1 MIPHP
6 PTRRIIV
13 GTGWTRKEYSMKT
26 TFIFRTARERR
37 AREAPPAPRRSRTAR
52 PGAWHAL
59 LALCAAACL
68 PSVATGQQRSGA
80 EIYEAVCAECHT
92 TGKHKAP
99 VIGDRKA
106 WKPLIAEGQPDLVR
120 TAIRGVRK
128 MPARGGDPSL
138 SDAEVE
144 RAVVHMTN
152 ASGGRFKSRD

>member
-1 MIPHP
+1 MRQ
-6 PTRRIIV
+6 TVFFSSNNLR
-13 GTGWTRKEYSMKT
+13 
-26 TFIFRTARERR
+26 F
-37 AREAPPAPRRSRTAR
+37 
-52 PGAWHAL
+52 
-59 LALCAAACL
+59 LAILGAAAFA
-68 PSVATGQQRSGA
+68 PSIAAGEQRSGA

-106 WKPLIAEGQPDLVR
+106 WKPLIAEGQRDLVR

-144 RAVVHMTN
+144 RAVVHMAN
-152 ASGGRFKSRD
+152 AAGGRFKSRD